1 MRKVSFKIICLV
13 VVLLTAFSGFS
24 GSVFADGEHS
34 IVIDYD
40 STLGSVEVTTG
51 TAASSVE
58 TMAEGI
64 AYDSIWRATKALSA
78 NVPVEVMDGITI
90 TPFTDFKTSNRKQ
103 TFNSIEFSGA
113 IQGSIDSK
121 VTESGVE
128 GVVFKVD
135 VERTGRI
142 YFAMSLNA
150 GKGAIAANVKDI
162 KTHILEYTND
172 TGDTVNDMNVC
183 SFDVTAGES
192 YYFWPKGTKPYTFG
206 AVFKEKTIVSAQTG
220 DSVTVKSTPSSGN
233 YIGNVRLGDET
244 ITLNKNE
251 GMTECTF
258 VMPDSDVE
266 LFVDFISKSVN
277 DEVQKVPFS
286 EIKGSNASES
296 AVYEN
301 LVLFDGYNVSG
312 AGYADVSWES
322 SNEGVI
328 SVSGE
333 VNALSTD
340 TQVDFTA
347 VFTWQ
352 DYPNLRL
359 TKTFHLTVPAD
370 NDDNAAVEAA
380 KNALTLGD
388 TSAVKKN
395 LELPTSG
402 IRHTQIKW
410 SSSNSAVVSADGKV
424 TPVWEQST
432 TVTLTAEISRGSASA
447 QKEFTIVVPA
457 QYAIT
462 VNRIAVSGKDGYV
475 TVKPMNG
482 GYVSHIIMTD
492 NIANKKDES
501 LLVAVYDK
509 NEALAGA
516 GVIAL
521 KDVPAEAQSQNNGD
535 TILYLDKL
543 NMDKI
548 PVFDGCTVKVFAFDN
563 MQNIKPA
570 TSQAAYVYNSG
581 ITDKPTVYV
590 AGDSTACTYQA
601 TGSKNRFP
609 QTGWAA
615 VLGDYFSGAT
625 VNDLALSGRS
635 SLDFRTETNY
645 STIKNGLKAGD
656 YFIIQFGHN
665 DGKENDEK
673 RYTNPKLDRFTQG
686 SYKKNITD
694 NYINVALDK
703 GANPI
708 ITTSISR
715 RKEHDA
721 GLEAYVNAAKELG
734 YELGLPVV
742 DLYSKVNGYINEV
755 GEDKAIDL
763 YNFVKPKDSRFVDLK
778 AGEFT
783 KSTFYAAG
791 TTDNTHINY
800 FGAQMISQWF
810 CDELERIGHP
820 LTEKRNSHTTKIEDI
835 PSYADATSK

>member
-58 TMAEGI
+58 TMADGI
-64 AYDSIWRATKALSA
+64 DYNSIWHANKALSA
-78 NVPVEVMDGITI
+78 NVPVKVMDGITI
-90 TPFTDFKTSNRKQ
+90 TPAEDFTTVSTKQ

-113 IQGSIDSK
+113 IKGANNGK
-121 VTESGVE
+121 VTESGAE

-135 VERTGRI
+135 VEKTGTI
-142 YFAMSLNA
+142 YFAVSLANT
-150 GKGAIAANVKDI
+150 KGAAAVNVKDI
-162 KTHILEYTND
+162 NTKILDYTNN

-192 YYFWPKGTKPYTFG
+192 YYFWPTGTKPNTFG

-233 YIGNVRLGDET
+233 YIGNVRLGNET
-244 ITLNKNE
+244 VTLNKNE

-266 LFVDFISKSVN
+266 LFVDFIPKSVN

-286 EIKGSNASES
+286 EIKGSNASEN

-301 LVLFDGYNVSG
+301 LALFDGYNVSG

-322 SNEGVI
+322 SNKDVI

-402 IRHTQIKW
+402 IRHTQITW
-410 SSSNSAVVSADGKV
+410 SSSNPDVVSADGKV

-462 VNRIAVSGKDGYV
+462 VNRIAVSSKDGSV
-475 TVKPMNG
+475 TVKPMDG

-563 MQNIKPA
+563 MQSIKPA

-581 ITDKPTVYV
+581 ITAKPMVYV

-601 TGSKNRFP
+601 TGSGNRFP

-625 VNDLALSGRS
+625 VNDLAISGRS
-635 SLDFRTETNY
+635 SLNFMNEANY
-645 STIKNGLKAGD
+645 ATIKNGLKAGD

-665 DGKENDEK
+665 DEK
-673 RYTNPKLDRFTQG
+673 DGVDKHTDPTLDRFTQG

-694 NYINVALDK
+694 NYINVALDR